1 MYYILAFDTISLIS
15 LTFIFSDLL
24 ILVEHPEPS
33 TYIMDFA
40 LVSDSDDEDG
50 KVVCFICPLAFSNLS
65 DAEHHFKEKHTDGL
79 KSEKSIGIQDS
90 TF

>member
-1 MYYILAFDTISLIS
+1 M
-15 LTFIFSDLL
+15 DLSPML
-24 ILVEHPEPS
+24 SPFAAIWIVVLL
-33 TYIMDFA
+33 MDFA

-50 KVVCFICPLAFSNLS
+50 KVVCFICPFAFSNLS